1 MDLAHNSVYCIQCI
15 LYAYDMPD
23 DVLYCTT
30 RTIYYV
36 CHPICMLFVKKYGG
50 PYFPEAHPRV
60 GGCLG
65 RAANTG
71 QACVVNRISSGEKR
85 VCQAH
90 HSKVLSDFT

>member
-36 CHPICMLFVKKYGG
+36 CHPICMLFVKK
-50 PYFPEAHPRV
+50 
-60 GGCLG
+60 
-65 RAANTG
+65 NTE
-71 QACVVNRISSGEKR
+71 VRISQRRTR
-85 VCQAH
+85 VWEVA
-90 HSKVLSDFT
+90 SDAPLTLARPV